1 LEEDKMMKK
10 IKKILT
16 LNGEQFQKSDS
27 QKEDLYSIIS
37 GKSKME
43 LLNGIIGLLKY
54 QIMLM
59 MKN

>member
-1 LEEDKMMKK
+1 MKK